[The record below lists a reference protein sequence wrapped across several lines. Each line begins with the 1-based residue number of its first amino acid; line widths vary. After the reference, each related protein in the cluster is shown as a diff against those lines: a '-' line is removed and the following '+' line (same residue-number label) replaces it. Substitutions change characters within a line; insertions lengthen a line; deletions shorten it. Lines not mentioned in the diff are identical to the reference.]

1 VCGGDQIDSKAEEA
15 GVVEDAT
22 SLQHVTG
29 RILDAPVRI
38 GTIRSD
44 RGARVVARL
53 DAEPGDRVGLTVE
66 EGAPVA
72 RRHGDRR

>member
-1 VCGGDQIDSKAEEA
+1 M
-15 GVVEDAT
+15 VEDAT

-29 RILDAPVRI
+29 RMLDAPVRI

-44 RGARVVARL
+44 GGARVVARL
-53 DAEPGDRVGLTVE
+53 EAEPGDRVRLTVE

-72 RRHGDRR
+72 RPLDERR